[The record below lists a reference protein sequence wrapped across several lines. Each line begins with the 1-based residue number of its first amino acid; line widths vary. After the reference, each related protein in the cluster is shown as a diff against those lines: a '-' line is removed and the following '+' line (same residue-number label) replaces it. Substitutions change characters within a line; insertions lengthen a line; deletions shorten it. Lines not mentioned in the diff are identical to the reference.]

1 MAKTS
6 LSEMPS
12 YAGLHFILSQVED
25 NSHSIEEILDI
36 NDILDEDYQLER
48 LEKEQEVVKTIINKL
63 EENETA

>member
-12 YAGLHFILSQVED
+12 YSGLHFILSQVED